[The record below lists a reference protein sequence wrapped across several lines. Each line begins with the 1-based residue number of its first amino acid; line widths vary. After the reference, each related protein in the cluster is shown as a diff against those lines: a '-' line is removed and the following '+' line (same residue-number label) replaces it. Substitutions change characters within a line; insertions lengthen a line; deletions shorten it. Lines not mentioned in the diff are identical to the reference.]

1 MSKVEKEA
9 IAKAPSGR
17 PVRQPV
23 GSRNRLTVAGKDPGY
38 AYRWVVD
45 YDGTGDRLTEFK
57 DAGYEFVPSGLHGV
71 GDKRIDVGDA
81 LGSVESKIMGNGQ
94 KGYLMRI
101 NKEWYE
107 ADKKEK
113 AARVDATEQGLKTP
127 SGGFDGTLS
136 IGDK

>member
-71 GDKRIDVGDA
+71 GDKRVDVGDA
-81 LGSVESKIMGNGQ
+81 LGSVESKLMGNGQ
-94 KGYLMRI
+94 KGYLMRQTKEFYDEDQKAKQI
-101 NKEWYE
+101 KVNKSEE
-107 ADKKEK
+107 A
-113 AARVDATEQGLKTP
+113 LKTP
-127 SGGFDGTLS
+127 FDGSYGKVEIKTE
-136 IGDK
+136 